1 MNHLIK
7 TLQGL
12 RLLDENGTLS
22 LTNLALI
29 ASIAK
34 ALAAPQI
41 GWLDVAFNIATLIS
55 YQYKRYALSKQTN
68 TQVFENRIGA
78 IETNLNLLKSAVMMR
93 GNVK

>member
-1 MNHLIK
+1 MNPLIK

-41 GWLDVAFNIATLIS
+41 GWLDVAFNVATLIS
-55 YQYKRYALSKQTN
+55 YQYKRYALSKTTN
-68 TQVFENRIGA
+68 TKLFDARLGA
-78 IETNLNLLKSAVMMR
+78 VESNLNLLKSAMSIR
-93 GNVK
+93 GK